1 MYLELPPMSGQ
12 WIRGSAFP
20 GRGHEGASIYSE
32 PQSGVGRALLPV
44 NTGPIWAWWDLFFSW
59 PCFSKASCPFTCST
73 FQVLLK
79 MFTAFIFLFFIFSMF
94 SFFFLIFY
102 FFLILKSLILTCV
115 PKHEPPSHLFTAFNK
130 TNKSGGTNVSHYP
143 TTPPAS
149 FPSPSLLGHF
159 SAGLAWSPGIRDR
172 GKKWIGKD
180 TG

>member
-1 MYLELPPMSGQ
+1 MILYRLTTKCSYISIGKCIWSFLLCQVSESGALLFL
-12 WIRGSAFP
+12 G
-20 GRGHEGASIYSE
+20 GNTRGHLSTLSHSRGLGG
-32 PQSGVGRALLPV
+32 PLLPV
-44 NTGPIWAWWDLFFSW
+44 NTGPTWAWWDLFFFSW

-79 MFTAFIFLFFIFSMF
+79 MFTAF
-94 SFFFLIFY
+94 
-102 FFLILKSLILTCV
+102 
-115 PKHEPPSHLFTAFNK
+115 NK

-143 TTPPAS
+143 TTPPVS